1 MTVKDLFM
9 SISFDELLPF
19 LKEYEA
25 NHLDNIYTFR
35 EAYDILR
42 NMEPNKDYQNK
53 VTIVCNAE
61 SDYDGRKVFYLDD
74 DVWENELAKEIVF
87 KGDAEPDMC
96 EVAMYCLWELTFY
109 GFSPSQRIST
119 FDKMFNGCKP
129 VLRYEIALDK
139 LEESIWKH
147 QTPRRLRYKDEK
159 GRRLII
165 CNSSRKF
172 RFDRKMNR
180 SKRKREYR
188 QEKREKYLKIMSARE
203 RLISILSAPGSSFRY
218 KDVEF
223 LFQIK
228 YGCRYCYHSVTN
240 GNDKRLDYIFES
252 MKKYQQL
259 DLSRYDSAI
268 VFVSMPSE
276 YPVGETEIDSFKS
289 NVQQLLG
296 YKNILWGNIKITDD
310 SKEVKVM
317 LMLNKT

>member
-159 GRRLII
+159 GR
-165 CNSSRKF
+165 S
-172 RFDRKMNR
+172 
-180 SKRKREYR
+180 
-188 QEKREKYLKIMSARE
+188 
-203 RLISILSAPGSSFRY
+203 
-218 KDVEF
+218 
-223 LFQIK
+223 
-228 YGCRYCYHSVTN
+228 
-240 GNDKRLDYIFES
+240 
-252 MKKYQQL
+252 
-259 DLSRYDSAI
+259 
-268 VFVSMPSE
+268 
-276 YPVGETEIDSFKS
+276 
-289 NVQQLLG
+289 
-296 YKNILWGNIKITDD
+296 
-310 SKEVKVM
+310 
-317 LMLNKT
+317 